1 MGIFFT
7 IVLVAIVGWIWQKR
21 KAAEQDRQRRQEFA
35 QEFHVAVPQ
44 NFILKSTGVNSSV
57 GVFSLG
63 YPQWE
68 YAKADGT
75 KDERRND
82 NHLHDSVSALNI
94 SKWNVACN
102 DPMEMYSFVTA
113 LRAAGANIQLIPRE
127 QAKMR
132 SSSVIFQAR
141 GATSVSGLVQTFL
154 GKPDLFRRFC
164 IDLCRQ
170 QGYIVNEDSKYGFD
184 FSAELGGVNGLVACS
199 CVNIHSKVGLPA
211 VRSLVDANVLEGKQE
226 LMYMTTGG
234 YSAQAIGLAGQE
246 GVHLID
252 GNQLLGMVRQAW
264 GGTVTSGD
272 VPYTE
277 YMLTTQ
283 EILEGYPADARP

>member
-1 MGIFFT
+1 MELFVV
-7 IVLVAIVGWIWQKR
+7 IVLVVIAVWIWQKK
-21 KAAEQDRQRRQEFA
+21 KAAEQDRQRRKEFD
-35 QEFHVAVPQ
+35 QEFHVVVPS
-44 NFILKSTGVNSSV
+44 NFTLKSAGANSSI
-57 GVFSLG
+57 GLFSLG
-63 YPQWE
+63 YPQWQ

-82 NHLHDSVSALNI
+82 NVLHDSVSMLDI
-94 SKWNVACN
+94 SRWNVTCN

-113 LRAAGANIQLIPRE
+113 LRAAGAKIQLIPRE

-141 GATSVSGLVQTFL
+141 GATSVSGLVQSFL

-170 QGYIVNEDSKYGFD
+170 QGYIVNEDSKYGFN

-211 VRSLVDANVLEGKQE
+211 VRALVDANVLEGKQE

-252 GNQLLGMVRQAW
+252 GNQLLSMVRQAW

-272 VPYTE
+272 VPYIE
-277 YMLTTQ
+277 YTLTAQ
-283 EILEGYPADARP
+283 KVLEGYPADARP

>member
-1 MGIFFT
+1 MELFVV
-7 IVLVAIVGWIWQKR
+7 IVLVVIAVWIWQKK
-21 KAAEQDRQRRQEFA
+21 KAAEQDRQRRKEFD
-35 QEFHVAVPQ
+35 QEFHVVVPS
-44 NFILKSTGVNSSV
+44 NFTLKSAGANSSI
-57 GVFSLG
+57 GLFSLG
-63 YPQWE
+63 YPQWQ

-82 NHLHDSVSALNI
+82 NVLHDSVSMLDI
-94 SKWNVACN
+94 SRWNVTCN

-113 LRAAGANIQLIPRE
+113 LRAAGAKIQLIPRE

-141 GATSVSGLVQTFL
+141 GATSVSGLVQSFL

-170 QGYIVNEDSKYGFD
+170 QGYIVNEDSKYGFN

-211 VRSLVDANVLEGKQE
+211 VRALVDANVLEGKQE

-252 GNQLLGMVRQAW
+252 GNQLLSMVRQAW

-272 VPYTE
+272 VPYIE
-277 YMLTTQ
+277 YTLTAQ
-283 EILEGYPADARP
+283 EVLEGYPADARP